1 MDWAGIRE
9 SSLDSAVASAV
20 DTVVST
26 HIICLAI
33 RILGKSMMTPIDMQ
47 QIERQV
53 AACAVKQFQIAKRSR
68 NAMNAYVNAGL
79 VAEPI

>member
-26 HIICLAI
+26 HICLAI